1 MIFWMEWFGRCLM
14 LSEVKISK
22 LADIKALDK
31 ELIKCDGCLRLK
43 LWREEVAVTK
53 RRAYQDE
60 TYWGKPV
67 PGFGPVDAQI
77 ILVGLAPGAHGA
89 NRTGRIFTGDASG
102 DWLFPEL
109 FSAGL
114 ANQPTSKGI
123 DDGLQLINT
132 RVLCA
137 VRCVPPDNKAEIS
150 ERDTCSVW
158 FNREIELLMPTA
170 KVFVALGAFAW
181 DSLWRTLRAQSDQLP
196 VKKMAFGHGVEVIF
210 GDRLLLASFHPSQ
223 QNTATGKLKVGAMAE
238 IFLRAGRFT
247 RSGK

>member
-1 MIFWMEWFGRCLM
+1 MAPIALVEYLPVM
-14 LSEVKISK
+14 LQVIGYFQSYF
-22 LADIKALDK
+22 
-31 ELIKCDGCLRLK
+31 LR
-43 LWREEVAVTK
+43 
-53 RRAYQDE
+53 
-60 TYWGKPV
+60 
-67 PGFGPVDAQI
+67 
-77 ILVGLAPGAHGA
+77 
-89 NRTGRIFTGDASG
+89 
-102 DWLFPEL
+102 
-109 FSAGL
+109 GL

-137 VRCVPPDNKAEIS
+137 VRCVPPDNKAETS

-181 DSLWRTLRAQSDQLP
+181 DGLWRTLRAQSDLSDQLP
-196 VKKMAFGHGVEVIF
+196 TKKVAFAHGAEVIF

>member
-1 MIFWMEWFGRCLM
+1 M

-67 PGFGPVDAQI
+67 PGFGLVDAQI

>member
-1 MIFWMEWFGRCLM
+1 MAWFGRCLM
-14 LSEVKISK
+14 LSEVAISK

-137 VRCVPPDNKAEIS
+137 VRCVPPDNKAETS

-181 DSLWRTLRAQSDQLP
+181 DSLWRTLRAQSDLSA
-196 VKKMAFGHGVEVIF
+196 KKVSFSHGAEVIF

>member
-1 MIFWMEWFGRCLM
+1 M
-14 LSEVKISK
+14 LSEVAISK

-31 ELIKCDGCLRLK
+31 ELIKCDGCSRLK

-114 ANQPTSKGI
+114 ASQPTSKGI

-137 VRCVPPDNKAEIS
+137 VRCVPPDNKAETS

-181 DSLWRTLRAQSDQLP
+181 DALWRTLRAQSDLSDQLP
-196 VKKMAFGHGVEVIF
+196 TKKVAFAHGAEVIF

-223 QNTATGKLKVGAMAE
+223 QNTFTGKLTEPMFDN
-238 IFLRAGRFT
+238 IFARARELCAIGVQ
-247 RSGK
+247 G

>member
-1 MIFWMEWFGRCLM
+1 M

-196 VKKMAFGHGVEVIF
+196 VKKVAFGHGVEVIF

>member
-1 MIFWMEWFGRCLM
+1 M
-14 LSEVKISK
+14 LSNIEISK
-22 LADIKALDK
+22 LVDIKALDK
-31 ELIKCDGCLRLK
+31 QLITCDGCPRLK
-43 LWREEVAVTK
+43 LWREEVAQTK
-53 RRAYQDE
+53 RRAYHDQ

-67 PGFGPVDAQI
+67 PGFGPADAQI

-109 FSAGL
+109 FASGL
-114 ANQPTSKGI
+114 ANQPTSTGI

-137 VRCVPPDNKAEIS
+137 VRCVPPDNKAEVS
-150 ERDTCSVW
+150 ERDTCAAW
-158 FNREIELLMPTA
+158 FNREIAILLPTA
-170 KVFVALGAFAW
+170 KVFVGLGGFAW

-196 VKKMAFGHGVEVIF
+196 SKKVAFTHGAEMIF

-238 IFLRAGRFT
+238 IFQRAGRFT
-247 RSGK
+247 RSGR

>member
-1 MIFWMEWFGRCLM
+1 
-14 LSEVKISK
+14 
-22 LADIKALDK
+22 
-31 ELIKCDGCLRLK
+31 
-43 LWREEVAVTK
+43 
-53 RRAYQDE
+53 
-60 TYWGKPV
+60 
-67 PGFGPVDAQI
+67 
-77 ILVGLAPGAHGA
+77 VGLAPGAHGA

-109 FSAGL
+109 FNAGL

-137 VRCVPPDNKAEIS
+137 VRCVPPDNKAETS

-181 DSLWRTLRAQSDQLP
+181 DALWRTIRAQSELSDRLP
-196 VKKMAFGHGVEVIF
+196 TKKVAFAHGAEVIF

>member
-1 MIFWMEWFGRCLM
+1 
-14 LSEVKISK
+14 
-22 LADIKALDK
+22 
-31 ELIKCDGCLRLK
+31 
-43 LWREEVAVTK
+43 
-53 RRAYQDE
+53 
-60 TYWGKPV
+60 
-67 PGFGPVDAQI
+67 
-77 ILVGLAPGAHGA
+77 
-89 NRTGRIFTGDASG
+89 
-102 DWLFPEL
+102 L

-123 DDGLQLINT
+123 DDGLELINT

-137 VRCVPPDNKAEIS
+137 VRCVPPDNKAETS

-158 FNREIELLMPTA
+158 FNREIEMLMPTA

-181 DSLWRTLRAQSDQLP
+181 DALWRTLRAQSDLSDQLP
-196 VKKMAFGHGVEVIF
+196 TKKVAFAHGAEVIF

>member
-1 MIFWMEWFGRCLM
+1 M
-14 LSEVKISK
+14 LSEVVISK
-22 LADIKALDK
+22 LADINALDK
-31 ELIKCDGCLRLK
+31 ELIKCDGCPRLK
-43 LWREEVAVTK
+43 LWREEVALTK

-114 ANQPTSKGI
+114 ASQPTSKGI

-137 VRCVPPDNKAEIS
+137 VRCVPPDNKAETS

-158 FNREIELLMPTA
+158 FNREIEMLMPTA

-181 DSLWRTLRAQSDQLP
+181 DALWRTLREQSDQLP
-196 VKKMAFGHGVEVIF
+196 AKKVAFAHGAEVIF
-210 GDRLLLASFHPSQ
+210 GDRLLIASFHPSQ

>member
-1 MIFWMEWFGRCLM
+1 M
-14 LSEVKISK
+14 LSEVAISK

-31 ELIKCDGCLRLK
+31 ELIKCDGCQRLK
-43 LWREEVAVTK
+43 MWREEVAVTK

-109 FSAGL
+109 FAAGL

-137 VRCVPPDNKAEIS
+137 VRCVPPDNKAETS
-150 ERDTCSVW
+150 ERDTCSLW
-158 FNREIELLMPTA
+158 FNREVALLMPTA

-181 DSLWRTLRAQSDQLP
+181 DSLWRTLRAQSDQSGHLP
-196 VKKMAFGHGVEVIF
+196 SKKVAFAHGAELFF

-223 QNTATGKLKVGAMAE
+223 QNTATGKLKIGAMAE

>member
-1 MIFWMEWFGRCLM
+1 M
-14 LSEVKISK
+14 LSEVAISK
-22 LADIKALDK
+22 LTDIKALDK

-102 DWLFPEL
+102 NWLFPEL
-109 FSAGL
+109 FAAGL
-114 ANQPTSKGI
+114 ASQPTSKSI
-123 DDGLQLINT
+123 DDGLHLINT

-137 VRCVPPDNKAEIS
+137 VRCVPPDNKAETS
-150 ERDTCSVW
+150 ERDTCAIW

-181 DSLWRTLRAQSDQLP
+181 DSLWRTLREQSDQLP
-196 VKKMAFGHGVEVIF
+196 TKKETFAHGAELIF

-238 IFLRAGRFT
+238 IFRRAGRFT

>member
-1 MIFWMEWFGRCLM
+1 M
-14 LSEVKISK
+14 LSEVAISK

-31 ELIKCDGCLRLK
+31 ELIKCDECPRLK

-109 FSAGL
+109 FNAGL

-137 VRCVPPDNKAEIS
+137 VRCVPPDNKAETS

-158 FNREIELLMPTA
+158 FNREIEMLMPTA

-181 DSLWRTLRAQSDQLP
+181 DSLWRTLGEQSDHLP
-196 VKKMAFGHGVEVIF
+196 AKKVAFAHGAEVIF

-223 QNTATGKLKVGAMAE
+223 QNTATGKLKIGAMAE

>member
-1 MIFWMEWFGRCLM
+1 M
-14 LSEVKISK
+14 LSEVAISK
-22 LADIKALDK
+22 LADIKSLDK
-31 ELIKCDGCLRLK
+31 ELIKCDGCARLK
-43 LWREEVAVTK
+43 LWREEVAITK

-77 ILVGLAPGAHGA
+77 ILVGLAPSAHGA

-137 VRCVPPDNKAEIS
+137 VRCVPPDNKAETS

-181 DSLWRTLRAQSDQLP
+181 DGLWRTLRAQSDQLP
-196 VKKMAFGHGVEVIF
+196 TKKVTFAHGAEVIF

>member
-1 MIFWMEWFGRCLM
+1 M

>member
-1 MIFWMEWFGRCLM
+1 M

-77 ILVGLAPGAHGA
+77 VLVGLAPGAHGA

-114 ANQPTSKGI
+114 ANQPTSKGV

-137 VRCVPPDNKAEIS
+137 VRCVPPDNKAETS

-181 DSLWRTLRAQSDQLP
+181 DSLWRTLREQSDQLP
-196 VKKMAFGHGVEVIF
+196 TKKVAFAHGAEVIF

-238 IFLRAGRFT
+238 IFQRAGRFT

>member
-1 MIFWMEWFGRCLM
+1 M
-14 LSEVKISK
+14 LSEVAISK
-22 LADIKALDK
+22 LADIEALDK

-132 RVLCA
+132 RVLCV
-137 VRCVPPDNKAEIS
+137 VRCVPPDNKAETS

-158 FNREIELLMPTA
+158 FNREIELLMPSA

-181 DSLWRTLRAQSDQLP
+181 DSLWREGHPLIKLATDGQLQAFEHAGFWQPMDTLRDKTQLEDLW
-196 VKKMAFGHGVEVIF
+196 A
-210 GDRLLLASFHPSQ
+210 
-223 QNTATGKLKVGAMAE
+223 
-238 IFLRAGRFT
+238 
-247 RSGK
+247 SGKAPWKTWQ